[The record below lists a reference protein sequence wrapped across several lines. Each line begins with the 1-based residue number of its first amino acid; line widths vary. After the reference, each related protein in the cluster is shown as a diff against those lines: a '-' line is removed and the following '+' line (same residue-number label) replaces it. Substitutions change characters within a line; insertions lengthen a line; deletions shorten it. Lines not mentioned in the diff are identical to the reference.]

1 MIRPPHKRSIAKPAK
16 RLPGAQSLKAKGRRA
31 PVRKPMEK
39 LKSAPLLSSLR
50 EENLERGA
58 EKEIVRLHKSFQ
70 ETILGYRQG
79 LRRIIASGCV
89 VAAFLEANDEAWSAF
104 CSHRIWK
111 GRTPKPD
118 PQESDQALR
127 FVLLRISGLSK
138 AGIKRASKWHKAVR
152 PLVER
157 GVSPKDI
164 PRAIKE
170 GGGIE
175 SLARRSAQARKSKST
190 TRTAPEKKLPAGKKK
205 KGAAIRRGPA
215 TEIPTFVDLRARLV
229 EDGKEFLGLPMDA
242 CARLTIRMRGSE
254 GSKFE
259 IAILDVKRIPPP
271 PPPI

>member
-1 MIRPPHKRSIAKPAK
+1 MAPRAQDRTKPAPLLRDPPQK
-16 RLPGAQSLKAKGRRA
+16 SLKAKGRRA

-39 LKSAPLLSSLR
+39 LKSAPLRSSLR
-50 EENLERGA
+50 EEDLERGA
-58 EKEIVRLHKSFQ
+58 EKEIVRLHKSLR
-70 ETILGYRQG
+70 ETIQAYRQG
-79 LRRIIASGCV
+79 LRRIIASGCA

-118 PQESDQALR
+118 PQKSDQALR
-127 FVLLRISGLSK
+127 FVLLRISGLRK

-190 TRTAPEKKLPAGKKK
+190 TRTAPEKKLPAATKKT
-205 KGAAIRRGPA
+205 KGEAIRLGPA
-215 TEIPTFVDLRARLV
+215 AENPTFVDLRAKLV
-229 EDGKEFLGLPMDA
+229 EEGKKFLSLPMDA
-242 CARLTIRMRGSE
+242 CARLTILMRGGE
-254 GSKFE
+254 GSEFK

-271 PPPI
+271 L